1 MFMPKNIDIK
11 KILVIGSGPIVIGQA
26 AEFDYSGTQA
36 CESLREE
43 GYTVILANSNPAT
56 IMTDHTVADKVYME
70 PLTIE
75 FLKKIIQKEQPDA
88 LLPTLGGQTG
98 LNLAIEL
105 EQAGILKEYGVTLLG
120 SSLDAIE
127 KAEDREKFRSLM
139 KEINEPVPDSRIVTT
154 VEEALNFASDI
165 GFPLIVRPA
174 YTLGGTGGGMCYDQ
188 KQLKEITR
196 AGLSLSPMNQCLIEK
211 NIAGFKEIEFEVLR
225 DKNDQAIVVCDM
237 ENVDPVG
244 IHTGDSIVV
253 APSQTLSDQA
263 YQLLRNASFKNYS
276 RLKN

>member
-1 MFMPKNIDIK
+1 MPKNIDIK

-263 YQLLRNASFKNYS
+263 YQLLENNFLKNYS

>member
-1 MFMPKNIDIK
+1 MPKNIDIK

-196 AGLSLSPMNQCLIEK
+196 AGLSFTDESMSYREEYC
-211 NIAGFKEIEFEVLR
+211 
-225 DKNDQAIVVCDM
+225 
-237 ENVDPVG
+237 
-244 IHTGDSIVV
+244 
-253 APSQTLSDQA
+253 
-263 YQLLRNASFKNYS
+263 
-276 RLKN
+276 RL

>member
-120 SSLDAIE
+120 SSLNAIE

>member
-1 MFMPKNIDIK
+1 MPKNIDIK

-263 YQLLRNASFKNYS
+263 YQLLKTTS
-276 RLKN
+276 LKLFAP